1 MFGLDF
7 PGERCDYAAGSW
19 EGVWR
24 GWCGATGD
32 QAVAAPWQP
41 AEATPPALVS
51 ALTRLPCSHPCLNPT
66 LSLYPTSGPVF
77 SMKVLPADS
86 CHFDHFL
93 P

>member
-51 ALTRLPCSHPCLNPT
+51 ALTRLPFFLICFLFF
-66 LSLYPTSGPVF
+66 F
-77 SMKVLPADS
+77 SFRKDS
-86 CHFDHFL
+86 EK
-93 P
+93 